1 MCKNFQIYL
10 MNRFI
15 YIEEQGMRD
24 GLQTLSIPINLDIRL
39 KWIEILIS
47 AGIKRLQIGS
57 FVHPKLVP
65 MMADTDRLF
74 LELRGRNYEGILLSA
89 LVLNLKGVE
98 RAIDCGVEHLSISL
112 SASDTHSVK
121 NAGKN
126 VDQSKSQLAE
136 MIKLAKSHKIK
147 VRSGIQCAFGCRY
160 EGAISKSKV
169 LELVDFIVDQDVDEI
184 SLADSTGMGHPLQ
197 VEDLVSAVKAKCK
210 DKMVGLHLHNTENKG
225 YANIYAGI
233 RAGVNIIDT
242 AFGGLGGCP
251 FIKGATG
258 NVATEDVVHMLEQMG
273 IATGIDIEKVK
284 EVSREVENM
293 LGNSLP
299 GLMYK
304 LNFKQVSN

>member
-1 MCKNFQIYL
+1 
-10 MNRFI
+10 MNGII

-24 GLQTLSIPINLDIRL
+24 GLQTLSIPINLELRL
-39 KWIEILIS
+39 KWIDILIS
-47 AGIKRLQIGS
+47 SGIKRLQIGS

-74 LELRGRNYEGILLSA
+74 LELRGRNYGGVLFSA
-89 LVLNLKGVE
+89 LVLNTKGVE

-112 SASDTHSVK
+112 SASDTHSMK
-121 NAGKN
+121 NAGKD
-126 VDQSKSQLAE
+126 VERSKVQLVE
-136 MIKLAKSHKIK
+136 MIKLARSHKIK

-160 EGAISKSKV
+160 EGSISKNKV
-169 LELVDFIVDQDVDEI
+169 LELADFILDQGVDEI

-197 VEDLVSAVKAKCK
+197 VEELVSAVKERCR
-210 DKMVGLHLHNTENKG
+210 DKMIGLHLHNTENKG

-233 RAGVNIIDT
+233 RAGANIIDT

-273 IATGIDIEKVK
+273 IATGVDIEKVK
-284 EVSREVENM
+284 EVSLEVENIV
-293 LGNSLP
+293 GNPLP